1 MIYFVSKN
9 KMLFEGDI
17 SYISLE
23 EALNI
28 ISTWNRIQVDTE
40 TDGKDCHINNLL
52 LLQLG
57 NKKAGIEIVID
68 ATSIDIQLFKSVL
81 ESKLLILQNAKFDL
95 KFLYNYNIIPN
106 RIYDTMIVEQLLH
119 LGWPKGSISYS
130 LQSIAERRCH
140 IFLDKTVRGEIIWRG
155 IDEKVI
161 KYAAN
166 DVVYLEDIL
175 ESQVKDLHKQN
186 LINAAVL
193 ENNFVPVL
201 AYLEWCGIKIDEDK
215 WRSKIK
221 KDKEELIQK
230 ETALN
235 DFLLKLSQKGF
246 IDIPKEKFQRWVYVD
261 TQGDLFNGYNLDP
274 QVSLKWSSSSQ
285 VVELARLLGFNT
297 TIQDKE
303 TGEDKESV
311 LEKFLLKQKGICD
324 EFLTLY
330 FDYQEVRKRCT
341 TYGQSY
347 LNAINPNTGRV
358 HSEFRQLGTSSGRIA
373 CGSKQVNSDLA
384 KLKGLPQQKQNKVEL
399 HCGYPQLQNLPA
411 DEETRSCFVSE
422 PDNLFCSCDYSA
434 IESRL
439 GADIYNEQSMKDEF
453 LYRSGDMH
461 SLCAYL
467 IYTDEIPRDT
477 SIHDIKKLYPKLRRE
492 VKGIEFSQQFGGS
505 EFAIQN
511 SLGCS
516 IEKAREFKVAYE
528 KAFPGIA
535 AFKKKGSKEVREKGY
550 IVMCKETGHKMYWY
564 KHEEWLKTQQLFTPD
579 FWEEYKLKHKGTG
592 DSIAKMVSEHS
603 KEGAYWDRLALNSVT
618 QGTGAICLKQS
629 GIDFFKWI
637 VDNGYFGK
645 VLLCDLV
652 HDEICI
658 EFPKEHPE
666 IADILK
672 RIMEKAASLYCKS
685 LPIPAEPETSIYWR
699 H

>member
-1 MIYFVSKN
+1 MICFVSKN
-9 KMLFEGDI
+9 NMLFGGDI
-17 SYISLE
+17 TYISPE
-23 EALNI
+23 EALNM
-28 ISTWNRIQVDTE
+28 ISSWNRIQVDTE
-40 TDGKDCHINNLL
+40 TDGKDCHINRLL

-68 ATSIDIQLFKSVL
+68 ASTIDITIFKDIL
-81 ESKLLILQNAKFDL
+81 ETKLLIFQNAKFDL
-95 KFLYNYNIIPN
+95 KFLYNYRIIPS
-106 RIYDTMIVEQLLH
+106 RIYDTMIIEQLLH

-130 LQSIAERRCH
+130 LQAIAERRCH
-140 IFLDKTVRGEIIWRG
+140 IFIDKTVRGEIIWRG
-155 IDEKVI
+155 IDEEVI
-161 KYAAN
+161 KYAAG

-175 ESQVKDLHKQN
+175 ESQIKDLQAQN
-186 LINAAVL
+186 LINAALL
-193 ENNFVPVL
+193 ENAFVPVL
-201 AYLEWCGIKIDEDK
+201 AYLEWCGIKIDEAK
-215 WRSKIK
+215 WKAKIK
-221 KDKEELIQK
+221 KDKEELK
-230 ETALN
+230 CREKALN
-235 DFLLKLSQKGF
+235 AFLIKLSEEGYNN
-246 IDIPKEKFQRWVYVD
+246 IPKEKFQRWVYID
-261 TQGDLFNGYNLDP
+261 TQGDLFEGYNLDP
-274 QVSLKWSSSSQ
+274 QISLKWSSSSQ
-285 VVELARLLGFNT
+285 VVELANLLGFNT
-297 TIQDKE
+297 TVQDKE

-373 CGSKQVNSDLA
+373 CGSKQVNYDLA
-384 KLKGLPQQKQNKVEL
+384 KLKDLPQQKQNKVEL

-411 DEETRSCFVSE
+411 DEETRACFVSE
-422 PDNLFCSCDYSA
+422 ENNLFCSCDYSA

-467 IYTDEIPRDT
+467 IYTDEIPRET
-477 SIHDIKKLYPKLRRE
+477 PIKDIKKLFPKLRKE

-505 EFAIQN
+505 EYAIQN

-516 IEKAREFKVAYE
+516 IEKARKFKTAYE

-535 AFKKKGSKEVREKGY
+535 SFKRIGSKSVREKGY
-550 IVMCKETGHKMYWY
+550 IIMCKKTGHKMYWY
-564 KHEEWLKTQQLFTPD
+564 NHEEWLRIHQMFTPD
-579 FWEEYKLKHKGTG
+579 FWEEYKFKHKGTG
-592 DSIAKMVSEHS
+592 DATAKLVSNHA

-618 QGTGAICLKQS
+618 QGTGAVCLKQA
-629 GIDFFKWI
+629 GIDFFKWV
-637 VDNGYFGK
+637 VDNNYFGK

-666 IADILK
+666 ISDILK
-672 RIMEKAASLYCKS
+672 KIMEKAASLYCES
-685 LPIPAEPETSIYWR
+685 LPIPAEPETSTYWI